1 LIDYVIIQEP
11 NPGVNFRIGVS
22 ANAMIDPIRIPNV
35 MVVPIN
41 PPT

>member
-1 LIDYVIIQEP
+1 LIYEIIQDP

-22 ANAMIDPIRIPNV
+22 ANAIIDPIKIPNV
-35 MVVPIN
+35 IVVPIN